1 MQAAF
6 LEETSLY
13 FGSFSLCIY
22 LAEVPLCYYK
32 DLLWILLF
40 STSVITFL
48 AEEWVMEAALLF
60 WYPRLIKEKKQMLFP
75 FSQYEFLEKKWHM
88 EGQLGLTV
96 QSLFLTAP
104 CPTVG
109 LCGCRIQEQ
118 SAPLEEAS
126 QQAFLRLMLLRY
138 SCMCIPPP
146 VIDQKDSHLGP
157 F

>member
-60 WYPRLIKEKKQMLFP
+60 WYPRLIKEKK
-75 FSQYEFLEKKWHM
+75 
-88 EGQLGLTV
+88 
-96 QSLFLTAP
+96 
-104 CPTVG
+104 
-109 LCGCRIQEQ
+109 
-118 SAPLEEAS
+118 
-126 QQAFLRLMLLRY
+126 
-138 SCMCIPPP
+138 
-146 VIDQKDSHLGP
+146 
-157 F
+157 